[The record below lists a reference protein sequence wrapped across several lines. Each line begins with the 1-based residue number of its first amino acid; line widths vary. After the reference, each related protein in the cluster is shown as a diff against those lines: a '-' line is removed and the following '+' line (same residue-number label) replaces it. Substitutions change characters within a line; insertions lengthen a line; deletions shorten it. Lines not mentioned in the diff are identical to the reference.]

1 MAKASNLG
9 KAAKA
14 VNVGYMVEANT
25 RKKETER
32 SGVSWSEETPRECDE
47 VATKGLRAQL
57 GMMNEG
63 DLPAFPSTV
72 LAPIC
77 KHVECCACVRERE
90 GEIGEEVWESKGL
103 S

>member
-1 MAKASNLG
+1 MS
-9 KAAKA
+9 
-14 VNVGYMVEANT
+14 
-25 RKKETER
+25 R
-32 SGVSWSEETPRECDE
+32 P
-47 VATKGLRAQL
+47 KGLRARL

-77 KHVECCACVRERE
+77 KHDGYRACVRRRE
-90 GEIGEEVWESKGL
+90 GEMREEEWESKGV

>member
-1 MAKASNLG
+1 LG
-9 KAAKA
+9 KAIKA
-14 VNVGYMVEANT
+14 VNVGYVVEANT

-32 SGVSWSEETPRECDE
+32 SGVFWSEETPRECDQ
-47 VATKGLRAQL
+47 VVTKGLRARL

-63 DLPAFPSTV
+63 DLPAFPSMV

-77 KHVECCACVRERE
+77 KHDECRACVHRRE

>member
-1 MAKASNLG
+1 LG

-14 VNVGYMVEANT
+14 VNVGYVVEATT
-25 RKKETER
+25 RKKGTER
-32 SGVSWSEETPRECDE
+32 SGVSWSKETPRECDQ
-47 VATKGLRAQL
+47 VATKGLRARL

-77 KHVECCACVRERE
+77 KHDECRACVHRRE
-90 GEIGEEVWESKGL
+90 GEIREEVWESKKGG
-103 S
+103 